1 MESELIIDGQVI
13 DLSADKPN
21 ENTGDTEDNKTPTDI
36 EPKDPIEPEVVNKTD
51 TGGNQSG
58 DKGGSDDD
66 SGDSDA
72 DGYSL
77 RIGDEEISL
86 TEEDDDHVD
95 GQPAPQWIKDLRKA
109 NREKD
114 KELREMRRQ
123 LEQLQSRPAEQ
134 QPQQQTDV
142 IPPKPTL
149 ESCEYDEAAFEQA
162 MTDWHE
168 KKSRAEQQKQQQ
180 ERQQQEYQQRFQQ
193 RVEAHKQRAAKLPVK
208 DYQEMESIV
217 LSELKPIQQEIII
230 HAADEGSELIAYALG
245 KNPQL
250 RQRVAAE
257 TDPIRAAFLL
267 GQISKQVSLAP
278 KPKKAIKPEPE
289 VRGGGA
295 DAKQDDFNKLCPG
308 AKIE

>member
-13 DLSADKPN
+13 DLSEKQESAEEVTTEQPKP
-21 ENTGDTEDNKTPTDI
+21 EEQVQESEAKAETES
-36 EPKDPIEPEVVNKTD
+36 EQAEEQPEE
-51 TGGNQSG
+51 
-58 DKGGSDDD
+58 
-66 SGDSDA
+66 
-72 DGYSL
+72 YSL
-77 RIGDEEISL
+77 RVGDEEIPLS
-86 TEEDDDHVD
+86 EEDDDHVD
-95 GQPAPQWIKDLRKA
+95 GQPAPQWVKDLRKN

-114 KELREMRRQ
+114 KELRELRRQ
-123 LEQLQSRPAEQ
+123 LEQVQSRPTEQ
-134 QPQQQTDV
+134 QPQQQTDA

-168 KKSRAEQQKQQQ
+168 KKIRAEQQMQQK

-208 DYQEMESIV
+208 DYQEMEEIV
-217 LSELKPIQQEIII
+217 RAEVPDLHKEILI
-230 HAADEGSELIAYALG
+230 HCADEGSELIAYGLG
-245 KNPQL
+245 KSQQL

-267 GQISKQVSLAP
+267 GQISKQVHLAP

-295 DAKQDDFNKLCPG
+295 DAKQDDFNKKCPG
-308 AKIE
+308 AIIE

>member
-13 DLSADKPN
+13 DLSEKQ
-21 ENTGDTEDNKTPTDI
+21 ESTEEVTTEQQQPEEKVQASAEEVETDG
-36 EPKDPIEPEVVNKTD
+36 EQTEEQTD
-51 TGGNQSG
+51 E
-58 DKGGSDDD
+58 
-66 SGDSDA
+66 
-72 DGYSL
+72 YSL
-77 RIGDEEISL
+77 RVGDEEIPL

-95 GQPAPQWIKDLRKA
+95 GQPAPQWVKDLRKN

-114 KELREMRRQ
+114 KELRELRRQ
-123 LEQLQSRPAEQ
+123 LEQVQSRPTEQ
-134 QPQQQTDV
+134 QPQQQVDV

-149 ESCEYDEAAFEQA
+149 ESCEYDEEAYEAAL
-162 MTDWHE
+162 TDWHE
-168 KKSRAEQQKQQQ
+168 KKGRAEQSKQQQ
-180 ERQQQEYQQRFQQ
+180 QRQQQEYQQRFQQ

-208 DYQEMESIV
+208 DYQEMEEIV
-217 LSELKPIQQEIII
+217 RAEVPDLHKEILI
-230 HAADEGSELIAYALG
+230 HCADEGSELIAYGLG
-245 KNPQL
+245 KSQQL

-295 DAKQDDFNKLCPG
+295 DAKQDDFHKLCPG
-308 AKIE
+308 ATIE

>member
-13 DLSADKPN
+13 DLSEKQESTEEVTTEQQQPE
-21 ENTGDTEDNKTPTDI
+21 ENVQAPAE
-36 EPKDPIEPEVVNKTD
+36 EVETN
-51 TGGNQSG
+51 GEQAEEQS
-58 DKGGSDDD
+58 DE
-66 SGDSDA
+66 
-72 DGYSL
+72 YSL
-77 RIGDEEISL
+77 RVGDEEISL

-95 GQPAPQWIKDLRKA
+95 GQPAPQWVKDLRKN

-114 KELREMRRQ
+114 KELRELRRQ
-123 LEQLQSRPAEQ
+123 LEQVQSRPAEQ

-149 ESCEYDEAAFEQA
+149 ESCDYDEQAFETA
-162 MTDWHE
+162 LTDWHE
-168 KKSRAEQQKQQQ
+168 KKGRAEQSKQQQ

-193 RVEAHKQRAAKLPVK
+193 RMEAHKQRAAKLPVK
-208 DYQEMESIV
+208 DYQEMEEIV
-217 LSELKPIQQEIII
+217 RAEVPDLHKEILI
-230 HAADEGSELIAYALG
+230 HCADEGSELIAYGLG
-245 KNPQL
+245 KSQQL

-295 DAKQDDFNKLCPG
+295 DAKQDDFNKFCPG
-308 AKIE
+308 AIIE

>member
-13 DLSADKPN
+13 DLSEKQESA
-21 ENTGDTEDNKTPTDI
+21 EEVTTEQPQ
-36 EPKDPIEPEVVNKTD
+36 PEEQVQESEAKEETESE
-51 TGGNQSG
+51 Q
-58 DKGGSDDD
+58 
-66 SGDSDA
+66 A
-72 DGYSL
+72 EEQPEEYSL
-77 RIGDEEISL
+77 RVGDEEIPL

-142 IPPKPTL
+142 IPPMPKFEDFYSEDIP
-149 ESCEYDEAAFEQA
+149 EEAFEKA
-162 MTDWHE
+162 VAAWHE
-168 KKSRAEQQKQQQ
+168 NKSRVEQQKQQK

>member
-13 DLSADKPN
+13 DLSEKQESAEEVTTEQTKP
-21 ENTGDTEDNKTPTDI
+21 EEQVQESEVKAETES
-36 EPKDPIEPEVVNKTD
+36 EQAEEQPEE
-51 TGGNQSG
+51 
-58 DKGGSDDD
+58 
-66 SGDSDA
+66 
-72 DGYSL
+72 YSL
-77 RIGDEEISL
+77 RVGDEEIQL

-95 GQPAPQWIKDLRKA
+95 GQPAPQWVKDLRKN

-114 KELREMRRQ
+114 KELRELRRQ
-123 LEQLQSRPAEQ
+123 LEQVQSRPAEQ
-134 QPQQQTDV
+134 QPQQQTDA

-149 ESCEYDEAAFEQA
+149 ESCEYDETAFEQA

-180 ERQQQEYQQRFQQ
+180 ERQQQENIQKFQQ
-193 RVEAHKQRAAKLPVK
+193 RLQKHQERATKLPVK
-208 DYQEMESIV
+208 DYRETEEIV
-217 LSELKPIQQEIII
+217 RRELPVIQQEILI

>member
-1 MESELIIDGQVI
+1 MESELVIDGQVI
-13 DLSADKPN
+13 DLS
-21 ENTGDTEDNKTPTDI
+21 ENQESTEQQTAEQPQDEVQQQDTGDADQP
-36 EPKDPIEPEVVNKTD
+36 
-51 TGGNQSG
+51 
-58 DKGGSDDD
+58 D
-66 SGDSDA
+66 SGEETHHEDQEED
-72 DGYSL
+72 YSL
-77 RIGDEEISL
+77 RIGDEEIPLS
-86 TEEDDDHVD
+86 EDSDDHID
-95 GQPAPQWIKDLRKA
+95 GQPAPQWVKELRKN

-114 KELREMRRQ
+114 KELRELRRQ
-123 LEQLQSRPAEQ
+123 LEQVQSRPAEAQ
-134 QPQQQTDV
+134 QAESDA
-142 IPPKPTL
+142 IPPKPTM
-149 ESCEYDEAAFEQA
+149 ESCDWNDEAFEQA

-168 KKSRAEQQKQQQ
+168 KKSRAEQVKQQK

-193 RVEAHKQRAAKLPVK
+193 RVDAHKQRAAKLPVK
-208 DYQEMESIV
+208 DYQEMEEIV
-217 LSELKPIQQEIII
+217 RSEVPDLQKEILI

-278 KPKKAIKPEPE
+278 KARKAIKPEPV

-308 AKIE
+308 ATIQ

>member
-13 DLSADKPN
+13 DLSEKQESAEEVTTEQQEQPEKKDQA
-21 ENTGDTEDNKTPTDI
+21 DTEQ
-36 EPKDPIEPEVVNKTD
+36 EVTTESEQAEEQPD
-51 TGGNQSG
+51 E
-58 DKGGSDDD
+58 
-66 SGDSDA
+66 
-72 DGYSL
+72 YSL
-77 RIGDEEISL
+77 RIGDEEIPL

-95 GQPAPQWIKDLRKA
+95 GQPAPQWVKDLRKN

-114 KELREMRRQ
+114 KELRELRRQ
-123 LEQLQSRPAEQ
+123 LEEIQSKPSEVQ
-134 QPQQQTDV
+134 QPQSDAL
-142 IPPKPTL
+142 PPKPTL
-149 ESCEYDEAAFEQA
+149 ESCDYDEAAFEQA
-162 MTDWHE
+162 VTDWHE
-168 KKSRAEQQKQQQ
+168 KKSRAEQQKQQH

>member
-1 MESELIIDGQVI
+1 MGSELIIDGQVI
-13 DLSADKPN
+13 DLSEKQESAEEVTTEQPN
-21 ENTGDTEDNKTPTDI
+21 PEEQVQESEVKAETES
-36 EPKDPIEPEVVNKTD
+36 EQAEEQPEE
-51 TGGNQSG
+51 
-58 DKGGSDDD
+58 
-66 SGDSDA
+66 
-72 DGYSL
+72 YSL
-77 RIGDEEISL
+77 RVGDEEIPL
-86 TEEDDDHVD
+86 TDEDDDHVD
-95 GQPAPQWIKDLRKA
+95 GQPAPQWVKDLRKN

-114 KELREMRRQ
+114 KELRELRRQ
-123 LEQLQSRPAEQ
+123 LEQVQSRPAEQ
-134 QPQQQTDV
+134 QPQQQLDV

-149 ESCEYDEAAFEQA
+149 ESCEYDEEAFEKA
-162 MTDWHE
+162 VTDWHE
-168 KKSRAEQQKQQQ
+168 KKSRVEQQKQQQ
-180 ERQQQEYQQRFQQ
+180 QRQQQEYQQRFQQ

-245 KNPQL
+245 KNQQL

-278 KPKKAIKPEPE
+278 KPKKIIKPEPE

-295 DAKQDDFNKLCPG
+295 DAKQDDFQKYCPG
-308 AKIE
+308 AIIE

>member
-13 DLSADKPN
+13 DLSEKQESAEEVTAEQPKP
-21 ENTGDTEDNKTPTDI
+21 EEKAQETEAKAET
-36 EPKDPIEPEVVNKTD
+36 ESEQAEEQPEE
-51 TGGNQSG
+51 
-58 DKGGSDDD
+58 
-66 SGDSDA
+66 
-72 DGYSL
+72 YSL
-77 RIGDEEISL
+77 RVGDEEIPL

-134 QPQQQTDV
+134 QPQQQTDA
-142 IPPKPTL
+142 IPPRPTL

-295 DAKQDDFNKLCPG
+295 DAKKDDFNKLCPG

>member
-13 DLSADKPN
+13 DLSEKQEEAEEVVTEAK
-21 ENTGDTEDNKTPTDI
+21 ENPEEKSR
-36 EPKDPIEPEVVNKTD
+36 EEPEQKEEKAESEQPEEQPED
-51 TGGNQSG
+51 
-58 DKGGSDDD
+58 
-66 SGDSDA
+66 
-72 DGYSL
+72 YSL
-77 RIGDEEISL
+77 QIGDEEISL
-86 TEEDDDHVD
+86 NPEEDDHID
-95 GQPAPQWIKDLRKA
+95 GQPAPQWVKDLRKGFKETQKE
-109 NREKD
+109 NRE
-114 KELREMRRQ
+114 LRRQ
-123 LEQLQSRPAEQ
+123 LEQIQSKPAEAQ
-134 QPQQQTDV
+134 QPQSDV

-168 KKSRAEQQKQQQ
+168 KKGRAEQIQQQ
-180 ERQQQEYQQRFQQ
+180 QQRQQQESQQRFQQ

-208 DYQEMESIV
+208 DYQEMEEIV
-217 LSELKPIQQEIII
+217 RSEVPDLHKEIII
-230 HAADEGSELIAYALG
+230 HCADEGSELIAYGLG
-245 KNPQL
+245 KSQQL

-267 GQISKQVSLAP
+267 GQISQQVKLAP

-295 DAKQDDFNKLCPG
+295 DAKQDEFNKLCPG

>member
-13 DLSADKPN
+13 DLSEKQESA
-21 ENTGDTEDNKTPTDI
+21 EEVTTEQKQ
-36 EPKDPIEPEVVNKTD
+36 PEEKVQATEEKVEAESE
-51 TGGNQSG
+51 Q
-58 DKGGSDDD
+58 
-66 SGDSDA
+66 A
-72 DGYSL
+72 EEQPEEYSL
-77 RIGDEEISL
+77 RVGDEEISL
-86 TEEDDDHVD
+86 TDEDDDHVD
-95 GQPAPQWIKDLRKA
+95 GQPAPQWVKDLRKN

-114 KELREMRRQ
+114 KELRELRRQ
-123 LEQLQSRPAEQ
+123 LEQVQSRPAAQ

-149 ESCEYDEAAFEQA
+149 ASCEYDETAFEQA

-168 KKSRAEQQKQQQ
+168 KKSRVEQQKQQQ

-193 RVEAHKQRAAKLPVK
+193 RIEAHKQRAAKLPVK

-295 DAKQDDFNKLCPG
+295 DAKQDDFNKKCPG
-308 AKIE
+308 AIIE

>member
-1 MESELIIDGQVI
+1 MDSELIIDGQVI
-13 DLSADKPN
+13 DLSDTQESAEESTTEQQEQPEKKDQAETQQVK
-21 ENTGDTEDNKTPTDI
+21 TGSEQA
-36 EPKDPIEPEVVNKTD
+36 EEQPEE
-51 TGGNQSG
+51 
-58 DKGGSDDD
+58 
-66 SGDSDA
+66 
-72 DGYSL
+72 YSL
-77 RIGDEEISL
+77 RVGDEEIPL
-86 TEEDDDHVD
+86 TEEDEDHVD
-95 GQPAPQWIKDLRKA
+95 GQPAPQWVKDLRKN

-114 KELREMRRQ
+114 KELRDLRRQ
-123 LEQLQSRPAEQ
+123 LEQIQSKPGETQ
-134 QPQQQTDV
+134 QPQEEV
-142 IPPKPTL
+142 IPPRPKFEDFYSDDNP
-149 ESCEYDEAAFEQA
+149 EEAFEQA
-162 MTDWHE
+162 ITDWHE
-168 KKSRAEQQKQQQ
+168 KKSRAEQSQQQKQ
-180 ERQQQEYQQRFQQ
+180 RQQQEYQQRFQQ

-308 AKIE
+308 ATIE

>member
-13 DLSADKPN
+13 DLSEKQESAEEVTTEQPKP
-21 ENTGDTEDNKTPTDI
+21 EEKVQESEEKVETES
-36 EPKDPIEPEVVNKTD
+36 EQAEEQPEE
-51 TGGNQSG
+51 
-58 DKGGSDDD
+58 
-66 SGDSDA
+66 
-72 DGYSL
+72 YSL
-77 RIGDEEISL
+77 RVGDEEIPL

-95 GQPAPQWIKDLRKA
+95 GQPAPQWVKDLRKN

-114 KELREMRRQ
+114 KELRELRRQ

-180 ERQQQEYQQRFQQ
+180 ERQQQENIQKFQQ
-193 RVEAHKQRAAKLPVK
+193 RLQKHQERATKLPVK
-208 DYQEMESIV
+208 DYRETEEIV
-217 LSELKPIQQEIII
+217 RRELPVIQQEILI

-295 DAKQDDFNKLCPG
+295 DAKQDDFNKKCPG
-308 AKIE
+308 AIIE

>member
-13 DLSADKPN
+13 DLSEKQESA
-21 ENTGDTEDNKTPTDI
+21 EEITTEQ
-36 EPKDPIEPEVVNKTD
+36 PKHEEKSQESEVKAETESEQAEEQPEE
-51 TGGNQSG
+51 
-58 DKGGSDDD
+58 
-66 SGDSDA
+66 
-72 DGYSL
+72 YSL
-77 RIGDEEISL
+77 RVGDEEISL

-95 GQPAPQWIKDLRKA
+95 GQPAPQWVKDLRKN

-114 KELREMRRQ
+114 KELRELRRQ
-123 LEQLQSRPAEQ
+123 LEQVQSRPAEQ
-134 QPQQQTDV
+134 QPQADV

-180 ERQQQEYQQRFQQ
+180 ERQQQENIQKFQQ
-193 RVEAHKQRAAKLPVK
+193 RLQKHQERATKLPVK
-208 DYQEMESIV
+208 DYRETEEIV
-217 LSELKPIQQEIII
+217 RRELPVIQQEILI

-295 DAKQDDFNKLCPG
+295 DAKQDEFNKLCPG

>member
-13 DLSADKPN
+13 DLSEKQ
-21 ENTGDTEDNKTPTDI
+21 ESTEEVTT
-36 EPKDPIEPEVVNKTD
+36 EQQQPEESVQAPAEEVET
-51 TGGNQSG
+51 
-58 DKGGSDDD
+58 KGEQAEEQPDE
-66 SGDSDA
+66 
-72 DGYSL
+72 YSL
-77 RIGDEEISL
+77 RVGDEEISL
-86 TEEDDDHVD
+86 TGEDDDHVD
-95 GQPAPQWIKDLRKA
+95 GQPAPQWVKDLRKN

-114 KELREMRRQ
+114 KELRELRRQ
-123 LEQLQSRPAEQ
+123 LEQVQSRPAEQ

-149 ESCEYDEAAFEQA
+149 ESCDYDEEAFETA
-162 MTDWHE
+162 LTDWHE
-168 KKSRAEQQKQQQ
+168 KKGRAEQSKQQQ

-193 RVEAHKQRAAKLPVK
+193 RMEAHKQRAAKLPVK
-208 DYQEMESIV
+208 DYQEMEEIV
-217 LSELKPIQQEIII
+217 RAEVPDLHKEILI
-230 HAADEGSELIAYALG
+230 HCADEGSELIAYGLG
-245 KNPQL
+245 KSQQL

-295 DAKQDDFNKLCPG
+295 DAKQDDFNKFCPG
-308 AKIE
+308 AIIE

>member
-13 DLSADKPN
+13 DLSEKQESA
-21 ENTGDTEDNKTPTDI
+21 EEVTTEQP
-36 EPKDPIEPEVVNKTD
+36 
-51 TGGNQSG
+51 QSEE
-58 DKGGSDDD
+58 KVQESEAKAETE
-66 SGDSDA
+66 SEQA
-72 DGYSL
+72 EEQQEEYSL
-77 RIGDEEISL
+77 HVGDEEIAL

-95 GQPAPQWIKDLRKA
+95 GQPAPQWVKDLRKN

-114 KELREMRRQ
+114 KELRELRRQ
-123 LEQLQSRPAEQ
+123 LEQVQSRTAEQ
-134 QPQQQTDV
+134 QPQQQSDA

-168 KKSRAEQQKQQQ
+168 KKSRAEQQMQQK

-208 DYQEMESIV
+208 DYQEMEEIV
-217 LSELKPIQQEIII
+217 RAEVPDLHKEILI
-230 HAADEGSELIAYALG
+230 HCADEGSELIAYGLG
-245 KNPQL
+245 KSQQL

-267 GQISKQVSLAP
+267 GQISKQVHLAP

-295 DAKQDDFNKLCPG
+295 DAKQDDFNKKCPG
-308 AKIE
+308 AIIE

>member
-13 DLSADKPN
+13 DLSEKQESAEEVTTEQPKP
-21 ENTGDTEDNKTPTDI
+21 EEQVQESEVKAETES
-36 EPKDPIEPEVVNKTD
+36 EQAEEQPEE
-51 TGGNQSG
+51 
-58 DKGGSDDD
+58 
-66 SGDSDA
+66 
-72 DGYSL
+72 YSL
-77 RIGDEEISL
+77 RVGDEEIQL

-95 GQPAPQWIKDLRKA
+95 GQPAPQWVKDLRKN

-114 KELREMRRQ
+114 KELRELRRQ
-123 LEQLQSRPAEQ
+123 LEQVQSRPAEQ
-134 QPQQQTDV
+134 QPQQQTDA

-149 ESCEYDEAAFEQA
+149 ESCEYDETAFEQA

-180 ERQQQEYQQRFQQ
+180 ERQQQENIQKFQQ
-193 RVEAHKQRAAKLPVK
+193 RLQKHQERATKLPVK
-208 DYQEMESIV
+208 DYRETEEIV
-217 LSELKPIQQEIII
+217 RRELPVIQQEILI

>member
-13 DLSADKPN
+13 DLSEKQESAEEVTTEQQDQPEKKDQA
-21 ENTGDTEDNKTPTDI
+21 DTEQ
-36 EPKDPIEPEVVNKTD
+36 EVT
-51 TGGNQSG
+51 TESEQAEEQS
-58 DKGGSDDD
+58 DE
-66 SGDSDA
+66 
-72 DGYSL
+72 YSL
-77 RIGDEEISL
+77 RIGDEEIPL

-95 GQPAPQWIKDLRKA
+95 GQPAPQWVKDLRKN

-114 KELREMRRQ
+114 KELRELRRQ
-123 LEQLQSRPAEQ
+123 LEEIQSKPAEVQ
-134 QPQQQTDV
+134 QPQSDAL
-142 IPPKPTL
+142 PPKPTL
-149 ESCEYDEAAFEQA
+149 ESCDYDEAAFEQA
-162 MTDWHE
+162 VTDWHE

-180 ERQQQEYQQRFQQ
+180 ERQQQENIQKFQQ
-193 RVEAHKQRAAKLPVK
+193 RLQKHQERATKLPVK
-208 DYQEMESIV
+208 DYRETEQIV
-217 LSELKPIQQEIII
+217 RRELPVIQQEILI

>member
-13 DLSADKPN
+13 DLSEKQEEAEEVVTEAK
-21 ENTGDTEDNKTPTDI
+21 ENPEEKSQ
-36 EPKDPIEPEVVNKTD
+36 EEPEQKEKKAESEQPEEQPED
-51 TGGNQSG
+51 
-58 DKGGSDDD
+58 
-66 SGDSDA
+66 
-72 DGYSL
+72 YSL
-77 RIGDEEISL
+77 QIGDEEISL
-86 TEEDDDHVD
+86 NPEEDDHID
-95 GQPAPQWIKDLRKA
+95 GQPAPQWV
-109 NREKD
+109 
-114 KELREMRRQ
+114 KELRKGFKETQKENRELRRQ
-123 LEQLQSRPAEQ
+123 LEQIQSKPAEAQ
-134 QPQQQTDV
+134 QPQSDV

-168 KKSRAEQQKQQQ
+168 KKGRAEQVKQQQ
-180 ERQQQEYQQRFQQ
+180 QRQQQELQQRRTERLTKHQ
-193 RVEAHKQRAAKLPVK
+193 ERAAKLPVK
-208 DYQEMESIV
+208 DYREMEDIV
-217 LSELKPIQQEIII
+217 RQEIPVIQQEILI
-230 HAADEGSELIAYALG
+230 HAADEGSELVAYALG
-245 KNPQL
+245 KNQQL

-267 GQISKQVSLAP
+267 GQISQQVKLAP